1 MNIQNR
7 LIQLEE
13 KLTLTPD
20 LDFSNFTDEELNELE
35 NLIIKTGE
43 NEDYSLLS
51 DEELNRIIEQCKKAE
66 KLILINDSINWK
78 LLNRANLMNLT

>member
-13 KLTLTPD
+13 KQTLKPD

-51 DEELNRIIEQCKKAE
+51 DEELNRIIEKCKKAE
-66 KLILINDSINWK
+66 K
-78 LLNRANLMNLT
+78 